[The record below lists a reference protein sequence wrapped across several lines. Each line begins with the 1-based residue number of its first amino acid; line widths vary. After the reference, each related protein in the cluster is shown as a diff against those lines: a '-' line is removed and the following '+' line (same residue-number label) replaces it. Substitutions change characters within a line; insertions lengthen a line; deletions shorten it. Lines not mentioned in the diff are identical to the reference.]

1 MQPPVNYYR
10 AEDAAVANAP
20 SPAGGWRRGLA
31 VVLTVAACVT
41 APAALASLYVHRDV
55 MDVDGYVATVTPLAE
70 DPAVQKAVADALA
83 KQVSG
88 ALDAD
93 QVLPGPLPAEL
104 GDFTGPLSTQLEGL
118 TGELTLQAVRSSA
131 FRALWATANRQ
142 VHPILLEVIK
152 GNGRL
157 KVTTNDLVGLDLAG
171 VTADVTDV
179 LASSGFSLPEP
190 LPKTLT
196 TGDVMLLDTRP
207 FARAG
212 RYILALDR
220 LYPILPAATL
230 GLLLAAVLVAP
241 RRLHAAA
248 FAGAGLALAM
258 LALEAGL
265 ALARTSYLGRTDDA
279 GIPHAASAAIW
290 GAITSDLR
298 RWGWVALVLGVA
310 AAVAATLVLLVVR
323 PGDRRPPQPGPG
335 YIDYLYLPGEAPHP
349 GRQGRR

>member
-10 AEDAAVANAP
+10 AEEVAVAIAP
-20 SPAGGWRRGLA
+20 PPAGGWRRALA
-31 VVLTVAACVT
+31 VVLIIAGCVT
-41 APAALASLYVHRDV
+41 APLALASLYVHRDI

-70 DPAVQKAVADALA
+70 DPAVQEAVADALA
-83 KQVSG
+83 KQVRG

-118 TGELTLQAVRSSA
+118 TAELTLQAVKSSA
-131 FRALWATANRQ
+131 FRGLWATANRRA
-142 VHPILLEVIK
+142 HPILVEAIK
-152 GNGRL
+152 GKGKL

-171 VTADVTDV
+171 VTADVTDL
-179 LASSGFSLPEP
+179 LASSGVSLPEP
-190 LPKTLT
+190 LPKSLT

-212 RYILALDR
+212 KYILALER
-220 LYPILPAATL
+220 LYPILPLATL

-241 RRLHAAA
+241 RRLRAAA

-298 RWGWVALVLGVA
+298 RWGGAALVVGVA

-323 PGDRRPPQPGPG
+323 PSDRRPPQPGAG
-335 YIDYLYLPGEAPHP
+335 YTDYLYLPGEAPHP
-349 GRQGRR
+349 GGPGRR